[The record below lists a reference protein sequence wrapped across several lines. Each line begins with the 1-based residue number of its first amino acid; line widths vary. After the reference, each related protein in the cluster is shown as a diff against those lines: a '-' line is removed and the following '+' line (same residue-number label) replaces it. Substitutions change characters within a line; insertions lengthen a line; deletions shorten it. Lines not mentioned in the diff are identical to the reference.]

1 MGAGSFDMGAY
12 ASTSSSMRSKGF
24 TAKETFTSRG
34 MKDYLNPKGVGMR
47 ESRDSVDNP
56 NSTALIVALDVTGS
70 MGAVANKIAIEG
82 LGTLFGEIL
91 SRKPITDP
99 HMMFMAVGD
108 VKYDRAPLQVSQF
121 EADNRIFEQLRDIW
135 VEGGGGGNS
144 SESYTFPWYFAAMH
158 TSIDC
163 FEKRKKKGYLFTL
176 GDENCPESLLSKEIE
191 QFLGEN
197 PERDFT
203 ASELLAMVEKQYH
216 VFHIVI
222 EEGSHARNH
231 LSSVMKSWKNVLGQ
245 HVIPLSDYT
254 KLAEVIVSTIQVVEG
269 EDKAAVAKS
278 WSGDTSLVVSNAIKD
293 LTTVNVGDGKG
304 VVRF

>member
-1 MGAGSFDMGAY
+1 MGSGSFDMGAY
-12 ASTSSSMRSKGF
+12 ATTSSSLRGSSVKS
-24 TAKETFTSRG
+24 TFKSSG
-34 MKDYLNPKGVGMR
+34 MKDYLNPKGVVMR

-56 NSTALIVALDVTGS
+56 NATAIIVALDVTGS
-70 MGAVANKIAIEG
+70 MGDVANKIAIEG

-91 SRKPITDP
+91 SRKPISDP

-108 VKYDRAPLQVSQF
+108 VFSDEAPLQVSQF
-121 EADNRIFEQLRDIW
+121 EADNRILEQLRDIY
-135 VEGGGGGNS
+135 VEGNGGGNQ

-176 GDENCPESLLSKEIE
+176 GDEKCPPTLPASKIE
-191 QFLGEN
+191 EFLGEN

-203 ASELLAMVEKQYH
+203 AAELLAMVEKSYH

-222 EEGSHARNH
+222 EEGSFARNH
-231 LSSVMKSWKNVLGQ
+231 HPEVMKSWRDILGQ
-245 HVIPLSDYT
+245 RVISLSDYT

-269 EDKAAVAKS
+269 EDKATVAKS

-293 LTTVNVGDGKG
+293 LATVGDSKG

>member
-12 ASTSSSMRSKGF
+12 SSYSS
-24 TAKETFTSRG
+24 TAKASGATVKTTFTSTG
-34 MKDYLNPKGVGMR
+34 MKDYLNPKGVKMR

-70 MGAVANKIAIEG
+70 MGEVAHKIAIEG

-108 VKYDRAPLQVSQF
+108 VKYDDAPLQTSQF
-121 EADNRIFEQLRDIW
+121 EADNRILEQLRDIY
-135 VEGGGGGNS
+135 VEGGGGGNH

-176 GDENCPESLLSKEIE
+176 GDEECPAKLLSKEVE
-191 QFLGEN
+191 EFLGEN
-197 PERDFT
+197 PERDLT
-203 ASELLAMVEKQYH
+203 AAELLAMVEKQYH

-231 LSSVMKSWKNVLGQ
+231 LPQVMQSWREVLGQ
-245 HVIPLSDYT
+245 RVISLSDYT
-254 KLAEVIVSTIQVVEG
+254 KLAEVIVSTIQVIEG
-269 EDKAAVAKS
+269 EDKDKVAKS
-278 WSGDTSLVVSNAIKD
+278 WSGNTSLVVSNAIKD
-293 LTTVNVGDGKG
+293 LTTVSDNSGSL
-304 VVRF
+304 VRF

>member
-1 MGAGSFDMGAY
+1 MGSGSFDMGAY
-12 ASTSSSMRSKGF
+12 ASVSSSMKSRGF
-24 TAKETFTSRG
+24 TAKETFTAKG

-70 MGAVANKIAIEG
+70 MGEVANKIAVEG

-91 SRKPITDP
+91 SRKPISDP

-108 VKYDRAPLQVSQF
+108 VKCDDAPLQVSQF
-121 EADNRIFEQLRDIW
+121 EADNRILEQLRDIY
-135 VEGGGGGNS
+135 VEGGGGGNDN
-144 SESYTFPWYFAAMH
+144 ESYTFPWYFAAMH

-163 FEKRKKKGYLFTL
+163 FEKRNKKGYLFTL
-176 GDENCPESLLSKEIE
+176 GDENCPQKLLSSEIE
-191 QFLGEN
+191 EFLGEN

-222 EEGSHARNH
+222 EEGSNARRD
-231 LSSVMKSWKNVLGQ
+231 LKGVLKSWRDVLGQ
-245 HVIPLSDYT
+245 RVISLSDHT
-254 KLAEVIVSTIQVVEG
+254 KLAEVIVSTIQVIEG
-269 EDKAAVAKS
+269 EDKAKVAKS
-278 WSGDTSLVVSNAIKD
+278 WDGSTSVVVSNAIKD
-293 LTTVNVGDGKG
+293 LATVGDSKG